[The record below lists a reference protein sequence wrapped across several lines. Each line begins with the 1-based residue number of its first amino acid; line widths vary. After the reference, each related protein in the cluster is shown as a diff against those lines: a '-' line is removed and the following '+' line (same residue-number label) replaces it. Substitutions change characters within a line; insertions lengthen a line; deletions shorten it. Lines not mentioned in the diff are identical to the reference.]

1 MNVDPISLVS
11 TLVEAGNV
19 DTMYRDLYLGAKS
32 FGRNDA
38 VKEQDRLEKENQ
50 P

>member
-19 DTMYRDLYLGAKS
+19 DPMYRDLNASTVIVARKTEES
-32 FGRNDA
+32 S
-38 VKEQDRLEKENQ
+38 
-50 P
+50 